1 MSESFKGREIVKAD
15 LKKLLE
21 LLNKALADEWLAY
34 YQYWVGSKIAVGPMR
49 NAVVAE
55 LSEHAKEELGHA
67 ELLAERILQLGG
79 TPILSPQD
87 WYKLTNCGY
96 ETPKD
101 PFVVRLLEQNIKG
114 EQCAIKVYNELLE
127 FVKDKDPITY
137 ILVLK
142 ILEDEI
148 KHEFEL
154 KSILEDIRRMKG

>member
-79 TPILSPQD
+79 APILSPQD

-96 ETPKD
+96 ETPED

-137 ILVLK
+137 NLVLK

>member
-1 MSESFKGREIVKAD
+1 LSKGFKGREIVKVD
-15 LKKLLE
+15 VEKLLE

-34 YQYWVGSKIAVGPMR
+34 YQYWVGSKIAIGPMR

-67 ELLAERILQLGG
+67 ELLVERILQLGG

-96 ETPKD
+96 ETPED

-137 ILVLK
+137 DLVLK

-154 KSILEDIRRMKG
+154 KSILEDIRRTKG

>member
-79 TPILSPQD
+79 APILSPQD

-96 ETPKD
+96 EKPED

-137 ILVLK
+137 NLVLK

>member
-1 MSESFKGREIVKAD
+1 LSESFKGREIIKAD

-49 NAVVAE
+49 NAVIAE

-96 ETPKD
+96 ETPED

-127 FVKDKDPITY
+127 FVKEKDPITY
-137 ILVLK
+137 DLVLK

>member
-67 ELLAERILQLGG
+67 ELLVERILQLGG
-79 TPILSPQD
+79 APILSPQD

-96 ETPKD
+96 EKPED
-101 PFVVRLLEQNIKG
+101 PFVIRLLEQNIKG

-127 FVKDKDPITY
+127 FVKDKDPVTY
-137 ILVLK
+137 DLVLK

>member
-1 MSESFKGREIVKAD
+1 LSESFKGREIVKVD

-49 NAVVAE
+49 NTIVAE

-67 ELLAERILQLGG
+67 ELLAERVLQLGG
-79 TPILSPQD
+79 APILSPQD

-96 ETPKD
+96 ETPED

-127 FVKDKDPITY
+127 FVKEKDPITY
-137 ILVLK
+137 DLVLK

>member
-34 YQYWVGSKIAVGPMR
+34 YQYWVGSKIAIGPMR

-79 TPILSPQD
+79 APILSPQD

-96 ETPKD
+96 EKPED

-127 FVKDKDPITY
+127 FVKDKDPVTY
-137 ILVLK
+137 DLVLK

>member
-34 YQYWVGSKIAVGPMR
+34 YQYWVGSKIAIGPMR

-79 TPILSPQD
+79 APILSPQD

-96 ETPKD
+96 ETPED

-137 ILVLK
+137 GLVLK

>member
-79 TPILSPQD
+79 APILSPQD

-96 ETPKD
+96 EKPED

-127 FVKDKDPITY
+127 FVKDKDPVTY
-137 ILVLK
+137 DLVLK

-154 KSILEDIRRMKG
+154 KSILEDIRRTKG

>member
-1 MSESFKGREIVKAD
+1 LSESFKGREIVKAD

-79 TPILSPQD
+79 APILSPQD

-96 ETPKD
+96 EKPED

-137 ILVLK
+137 NLVLK

>member
-34 YQYWVGSKIAVGPMR
+34 YQYWVGSKIAVGPMK

-67 ELLAERILQLGG
+67 ELLVERILQLGG
-79 TPILSPQD
+79 APILSPQD

-96 ETPKD
+96 EKPED
-101 PFVVRLLEQNIKG
+101 PFVIRLLEQNIKG

-127 FVKDKDPITY
+127 FVKDKDPVTY
-137 ILVLK
+137 DLVLK